1 MRATITITTAWTTSQ
16 PAQLP
21 EALLYEDPSGR
32 TLEALAEENQGTPHR
47 NKTTRYSTARG
58 DGKTRA
64 AAITVRWYRSVREYG
79 VARTIH
85 TTEQLASIHMGREI
99 TRTWM
104 GIIPLHA
111 SSVWV
116 QTINA

>member
-1 MRATITITTAWTTSQ
+1 VRATVTVVTLGTRDAAATM
-16 PAQLP
+16 P

-32 TLEALAEENQGTPHR
+32 TLHALAEENQGAPHR
-47 NKTTRYSTARG
+47 NKTRRYSTARG
-58 DGKTRA
+58 AGRA
-64 AAITVRWYRSVREYG
+64 RADAIAVRWYRSVRDYG
-79 VARTIH
+79 FVRTIH

-111 SSVWV
+111 SSVCV

>member
-1 MRATITITTAWTTSQ
+1 VRATVTLTTLRTTSQ

-32 TLEALAEENQGTPHR
+32 TLHALAEENQGTPHR
-47 NKTTRYSTARG
+47 NKTSRYATHRG
-58 DGKTRA
+58 DGKARA
-64 AAITVRWYRSVREYG
+64 NAITVRWYSSVRHYG
-79 VARTIH
+79 IYNRMDDIEH
-85 TTEQLASIHMGREI
+85 RASIHMGREI
-99 TRTWM
+99 TRTWL

-116 QTINA
+116 QTTSH